1 MKGYIV
7 KENRVILTLN
17 LPSVQADAL
26 SQLVK
31 RIGWTELRQNARND
45 EEASDMRSAL
55 LALQNE
61 LAQQGY
67 DPR

>member
-1 MKGYIV
+1 M

-17 LPSVQADAL
+17 LPSVQAEAL

-31 RIGWTELRQNARND
+31 RIGWTELRQNAKD
-45 EEASDMRSAL
+45 DQEASDMRSAL
-55 LALQNE
+55 QALQNE
-61 LAQQGY
+61 LARQGY

>member
-1 MKGYIV
+1 M
-7 KENRVILTLN
+7 KENRVIFTLN
-17 LPSVQADAL
+17 LPSVQAEAL

-31 RIGWTELRQNARND
+31 RIGWTELRQNAKD
-45 EEASDMRSAL
+45 DQEASDMRSAL
-55 LALQNE
+55 QALQNE

>member
-1 MKGYIV
+1 M

-17 LPSVQADAL
+17 LPSVQAEAL

-61 LAQQGY
+61 LAHQGY